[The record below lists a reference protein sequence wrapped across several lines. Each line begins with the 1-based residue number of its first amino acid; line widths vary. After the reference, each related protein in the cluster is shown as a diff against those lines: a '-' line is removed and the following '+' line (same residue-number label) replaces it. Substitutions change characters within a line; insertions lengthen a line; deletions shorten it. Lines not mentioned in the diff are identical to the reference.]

1 MVGMYDVIIV
11 GAGPAGLSAAL
22 ILGRCRRRVLVCDT
36 GKPRNS
42 AAQAIHGFLSRDG
55 IAPRDFL
62 RIARDQLRPYDTI
75 ELREIE
81 VTAAECRDTR
91 FRVTLAD
98 GAALDTRK
106 LLIATGVVD
115 HLPDIPGFERLYG
128 RSVFH
133 CPYCDGWEVRDQP
146 LAIYGRGNR
155 GVGLS
160 LELTGWSRDLVLC
173 TDGPSEIAPHDR
185 ARLDRHGIGV
195 REDRL
200 VRLDGEDRLERI
212 IFAAGEPLARTA
224 LFFTTGQTQ
233 QSELAVRLGCQ
244 VNEKGTVPT
253 GKYETTHLSGL
264 YVAGDAS
271 RAVQW
276 VVVAAAEGAEAAF
289 AINTDLLKEDLS

>member
-1 MVGMYDVIIV
+1 MTREEKETMQGALHNEDLFLFDVIIV

-98 GAALDTRK
+98 GAALDAST

-115 HLPDIPGFERLYG
+115 HLPD
-128 RSVFH
+128 
-133 CPYCDGWEVRDQP
+133 
-146 LAIYGRGNR
+146 
-155 GVGLS
+155 
-160 LELTGWSRDLVLC
+160 
-173 TDGPSEIAPHDR
+173 
-185 ARLDRHGIGV
+185 
-195 REDRL
+195 
-200 VRLDGEDRLERI
+200 
-212 IFAAGEPLARTA
+212 
-224 LFFTTGQTQ
+224 
-233 QSELAVRLGCQ
+233 
-244 VNEKGTVPT
+244 
-253 GKYETTHLSGL
+253 
-264 YVAGDAS
+264 
-271 RAVQW
+271 
-276 VVVAAAEGAEAAF
+276 
-289 AINTDLLKEDLS
+289 